1 MDFIKRIFSNISL
14 FFSKIYLFFD
24 KHIIQKLKEYDL
36 VKRILFTLMLMA
48 IFVVIGTITLPGV
61 IVKQESESLSNSFM
75 GIMNT
80 IGGGGLR
87 QFSLV
92 SLGISPYITASL
104 VMMFLQTKLFPP
116 IHRLSQSGPAGRVK
130 INYITHGI
138 TLFFAIVQSMILI
151 QSLIKSNAQDTG
163 LSIEIEGQFNN
174 PLFIWVIL
182 PLVLVAGTFF
192 SIFISEQITNK
203 GVGNGTSMLILSG
216 SIISIPQLF
225 TNAWSYWVSQRYGQ
239 ALFTGIVYFI
249 SFILVFILMVFIV
262 AFVYQAERR
271 IPIQQTGVGR
281 SKSVKDISYLPI
293 KLNPSGIMPVIFASM
308 LITFPTMIVQL
319 VNEISPNQITRW
331 MINNFKLT
339 SWIGLSIYAGA
350 TFGITIFLSLQQ
362 AKIDKIVEDFN
373 KASTFIPGIRP
384 GEQTEDYLIS
394 IVIRLS
400 IFSAI
405 YLTIL
410 GSSQY
415 LAQILGASS
424 GLIISGSTVMIVT
437 TVSIETL
444 QQIEARWKIQSIH
457 NKEKNKTKNYNQEM
471 LMDDLNLN
479 NRSQDTGSILW

>member
-1 MDFIKRIFSNISL
+1 MDFFRRIGTYISL

-24 KHIIQKLKEYDL
+24 KHIFRKLKEYDL
-36 VKRILFTLMLMA
+36 IKRILFTLAMMA
-48 IFVVIGTITLPGV
+48 IFVVIGTVTLPGV
-61 IVKQESESLSNSFM
+61 TVTESEALDNSFV

-92 SLGISPYITASL
+92 SLGISPFITSSL

-116 IHRLSQSGPAGRVK
+116 VHRLYQSGPSGRIK
-130 INYITHGI
+130 INYITLSL
-138 TLFFAIVQSMILI
+138 TLFFSIIQAMILI
-151 QSLIKSNAQDTG
+151 QSLKKANATETG
-163 LSIEIEGQFNN
+163 LSIAIDAQFDT
-174 PLFIWVIL
+174 PLFVWFVL
-182 PLVLVAGTFF
+182 PLILVSGTFF

-225 TNAWSYWVSQRYGQ
+225 SSAWSRWVSGKTEEY
-239 ALFTGIVYFI
+239 LFIGLIYF
-249 SFILVFILMVFIV
+249 FLFLLMFVFMVFIV
-262 AFVYQAERR
+262 SFFYQAERR

-281 SKSVKDISYLPI
+281 SKSIKDISYLPI

-308 LITFPTMIVQL
+308 LVTFPLMIVQL
-319 VNEISPNQITRW
+319 VSEISPNAATRW
-331 MINNFKLT
+331 MLKNFSLT
-339 SWIGLSIYAGA
+339 SWIGISIFAAA

-373 KASTFIPGIRP
+373 KVSTFIPGIRP

-394 IVIRLS
+394 IVLRLS
-400 IFSAI
+400 FFSAI

-415 LAQILGASS
+415 VAQALGANPN
-424 GLIISGSTVMIVT
+424 LIISGTSIMIVA

-444 QQIEARWKIQSIH
+444 QQIEARWKIMMVH
-457 NKEKNKTKNYNQEM
+457 KKDKNNKQEIDDSSKENQIQNE
-471 LMDDLNLN
+471 DWKK
-479 NRSQDTGSILW
+479 SGSILW